1 MYAKGVY
8 GKGSEQAQRG
18 QEKETD
24 CDSRMIV
31 PFMTL
36 DEIREKLQKLEDDPT
51 MQTRDA
57 YTPNA
62 VAWPDGRMPFAE
74 VHLNYLR
81 THKHV
86 NPAQYISNLEL
97 MIKKR

>member
-1 MYAKGVY
+1 
-8 GKGSEQAQRG
+8 
-18 QEKETD
+18 
-24 CDSRMIV
+24 MID
-31 PFMTL
+31 FMTL
-36 DEIREKLQKLEDDPT
+36 DEIRTKLKELENDPT
-51 MQTRDA
+51 MRTNDA

-97 MIKKR
+97 MIKIR

>member
-1 MYAKGVY
+1 MCAKGVY
-8 GKGSEQAQRG
+8 GKGSEQTQRSE
-18 QEKETD
+18 EKETD
-24 CDSRMIV
+24 CDRRMIA
-31 PFMTL
+31 PFMSL
-36 DEIREKLQKLEDDPT
+36 EEIRTKLKKLEEDPT

-57 YTPNA
+57 YTPKLE
-62 VAWPDGRMPFAE
+62 AWPDGRMPFAE

>member
-1 MYAKGVY
+1 MY
-8 GKGSEQAQRG
+8 GKGSEQTQRG

-24 CDSRMIV
+24 RDRSMIA

-36 DEIREKLQKLEDDPT
+36 DEIRKKLQALEDDPS

-57 YTPNA
+57 YTPRTDL
-62 VAWPDGRMPFAE
+62 WPDGRMPFAE